1 MDDEDGIHRWRL
13 RGGGSA
19 WEGNERDRRRGKACS
34 EREGKASRRDENT
47 RPLSRRCTIKLALFT
62 YSVVRS
68 SGTVVPAGT
77 VPRIGGASSPL
88 PTPPLLV
95 RTRLTRRFGTVPRAR
110 DSLSVNLTTLRFR
123 LQNSFRR
130 MENERNDTK
139 GPSNCSQGS

>member
-13 RGGGSA
+13 RGGG
-19 WEGNERDRRRGKACS
+19 RLGK
-34 EREGKASRRDENT
+34 ETRETDVEEKRVREGKASRRDENT
-47 RPLSRRCTIKLALFT
+47 RPLSRRCAIKLALFT

-77 VPRIGGASSPL
+77 VPRVGGASSPL

-139 GPSNCSQGS
+139 GPSNCSQES

>member
-13 RGGGSA
+13 RGEGG
-19 WEGNERDRRRGKACS
+19 RLGK
-34 EREGKASRRDENT
+34 ETRETDVEEKRVREGKASRRDENT
-47 RPLSRRCTIKLALFT
+47 RPLSRRCAIKLALFT

-77 VPRIGGASSPL
+77 VPRVGGASSPL